1 MKHKLIV
8 LFISLAVLLS
18 ACARAAITPH
28 PQTPTPVPELNVTRV
43 PPTAK
48 PTVQS
53 SPTRTPLPLPTD
65 LPTSTI
71 LPSLT
76 ATPRP
81 TSTSTSLPT
90 STLLPM
96 PIRPSLTPTSSGPLS
111 VAVYVANCRR
121 APTPDKP
128 GNVTVQISIE
138 AAGGNGRYRYFNQ
151 GVESAN
157 KFIDIVWERGTR
169 LIGLVK
175 VISGDGQIAEKEYDI
190 VTGELECK

>member
-1 MKHKLIV
+1 MKHKLRV
-8 LFISLAVLLS
+8 LVIGLAVLLS
-18 ACARAAITPH
+18 ACDRASITPH
-28 PQTPTPVPELNVTRV
+28 AQTPTPVPELNITRV
-43 PPTAK
+43 PPTFR
-48 PTVQS
+48 PTIQP
-53 SPTRTPLPLPTD
+53 SPTDTPLPAPTD
-65 LPTSTI
+65 MPTFVPSPTATSTPTPI
-71 LPSLT
+71 HPS
-76 ATPRP
+76 P
-81 TSTSTSLPT
+81 
-90 STLLPM
+90 
-96 PIRPSLTPTSSGPLS
+96 TPTSAGPLS

-128 GNVTVQISIE
+128 GNVIVQISIE
-138 AAGGNGRYRYFNQ
+138 AAGGNGRYRYFNH

>member
-1 MKHKLIV
+1 MKHKLVV
-8 LFISLAVLLS
+8 LFIGLAVLLS
-18 ACARAAITPH
+18 ACERASITPH
-28 PQTPTPVPELNVTRV
+28 AHTPTPVPELSITRV

-48 PTVQS
+48 PSAQP
-53 SPTRTPLPLPTD
+53 SPTRTPLPPPTD
-65 LPTSTI
+65 RPTSTI

-76 ATPRP
+76 ATP
-81 TSTSTSLPT
+81 
-90 STLLPM
+90 TLIATL
-96 PIRPSLTPTSSGPLS
+96 IRPSPTPTSSGPLS

-121 APTPDKP
+121 ASTPGKP
-128 GNVTVQISIE
+128 GNVIVQISIE

-151 GVESAN
+151 GVESTS

-169 LIGLVK
+169 LIGTVT